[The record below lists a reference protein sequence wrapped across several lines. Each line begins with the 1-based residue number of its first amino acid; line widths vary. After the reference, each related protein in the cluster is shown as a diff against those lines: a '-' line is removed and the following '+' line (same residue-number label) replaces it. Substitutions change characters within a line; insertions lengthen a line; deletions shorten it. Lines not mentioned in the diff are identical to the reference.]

1 MIDGLLRVRKVSL
14 HVRQQII
21 GIFFKHRGNEVYHLG
36 QASDKLSITLE
47 LPRKEIKCL
56 LSCTTKAS
64 DVLSTPLQV
73 ITKGNEVLRPGRQ
86 RQFVDCVIDVPPS
99 LSELLAYGAAAQ
111 LAQRHHRKRHH
122 FHEC

>member
-1 MIDGLLRVRKVSL
+1 MLEKFPSMLDSKLSAFFSSIEETKS
-14 HVRQQII
+14 II
-21 GIFFKHRGNEVYHLG
+21 G
-36 QASDKLSITLE
+36 QAPDKLSITLE

-56 LSCTTKAS
+56 LSCTTNAS

-86 RQFVDCVIDVPPS
+86 RQFVDHAIDIPPS
-99 LSELLAYGAAAQ
+99 LSELVAYGAAAQ